1 MSLSGVTKDD
11 TATEGAATTT
21 NKEGTVAETDFSDS
35 SMTEI
40 KTQGPGGFGCRLPQ
54 LVELIAERG
63 TQGMERFHVRFGGP
77 DGLAKKLKSDIKAG
91 ITGTEDD
98 IAVSVKECGGECRG
112 EGQSCPVVARQSLG
126 SLLLVHV
133 LCLLCCGC

>member
-98 IAVSVKECGGECRG
+98 IAVSVKECGGEGR
-112 EGQSCPVVARQSLG
+112 SCPVVARQSLG